1 MLYKSFV
8 LFFSPENGQ
17 DVVRHILYL
26 LPDATLH
33 MEELEIIANKL
44 ADIVKLPDMSM
55 TLAETILYIL
65 NYILLQ
71 EIEDQNIRKIT
82 NR

>member
-1 MLYKSFV
+1 
-8 LFFSPENGQ
+8 
-17 DVVRHILYL
+17 
-26 LPDATLH
+26 
-33 MEELEIIANKL
+33 MEELEIIASKL
-44 ADIVKLPDMSM
+44 ADIVKLPDMST

-71 EIEDQNIRKIT
+71 EIEDQNIRKMT